1 MKFNNKTLKKAVKE
15 WLKDA
20 TKAESKYGHISSWDT
35 SGVTDMS
42 TLFKDAEEFNDDIGS
57 WDVSNV
63 TNMKE
68 MFKGEYHKETRTFNQ
83 DIGGWDTSNV
93 TDMSNMFAY
102 CESFN
107 QDIGRWD
114 VSNVTDMNGLFFS
127 AKSFNQ
133 EIGSWDVSNVTDMC
147 DMFCIADSFNQDI
160 GSWDV
165 SNVINME
172 SMFSGAS
179 SFNKDLGSWDMS
191 NVTDMEEMFFA
202 TDNSFGE
209 LLGDNIYEVDEYD
222 IYGVS
227 IKMEKT
233 IFYFGDDQQF
243 EKLKLKIEIS
253 DSDLEYEIALDFL
266 EDDIGGDDEKEYED
280 SILDKIKKELKCEYL
295 IFTEVESKDGEN
307 DLVRI
312 VDLPEIHDSEY
323 VGDEGN
329 HIPKGYK
336 LRSEYHQAG
345 GLFSDYEE
353 IIGYLKKIK
362 TMPFNEIQ

>member
-1 MKFNNKTLKKAVKE
+1 MKFNNETIREAVKE
-15 WLKDA
+15 WLEDA
-20 TKAESKYGHISSWDT
+20 TKAESRHGHISSWDT

-42 TLFKDAEEFNDDIGS
+42 SLFEGAEEFNDDIGN
-57 WDVSNV
+57 WDVSSV
-63 TNMKE
+63 TSMGS
-68 MFKGEYHKETRTFNQ
+68 MFQF
-83 DIGGWDTSNV
+83 
-93 TDMSNMFAY
+93 
-102 CESFN
+102 
-107 QDIGRWD
+107 
-114 VSNVTDMNGLFFS
+114 

-133 EIGSWDVSNVTDMC
+133 DIGSWDVSNVTDMNC
-147 DMFCIADSFNQDI
+147 LFFSAKSFNRYIGEWNVSNVTDMSDMFCIVDSFNQDI

-165 SNVINME
+165 SNVTNMNK
-172 SMFSGAS
+172 MFAGAE
-179 SFNKDLGSWDMS
+179 SFNQDLGSWDMS
-191 NVTDMEEMFFA
+191 NVTDMEGMFDG

-266 EDDIGGDDEKEYED
+266 EDDIGGDDEKEYKD
-280 SILDKIKKELKCEYL
+280 SILDKIKKELKCEHL

-307 DLVRI
+307 YLVRI

-329 HIPKGYK
+329 HIPRGYK

-362 TMPFNEIQ
+362 TIPFNEIQ

>member
-42 TLFKDAEEFNDDIGS
+42 TLFKEEEEFNDDIRSWNTSAVTNMKNMFYQAVSFNQDIGE

-63 TNMKE
+63 TNMYGV
-68 MFKGEYHKETRTFNQ
+68 FQ
-83 DIGGWDTSNV
+83 
-93 TDMSNMFAY
+93 FAK
-102 CESFN
+102 SFN
-107 QDIGRWD
+107 QEIGSWD

-127 AKSFNQ
+127 AKSFNRY
-133 EIGSWDVSNVTDMC
+133 IGEWNVSNVTDMC

-191 NVTDMEEMFFA
+191 NVTDMENMFDG
-202 TDNSFGE
+202 TDYRFGE

-253 DSDLEYEIALDFL
+253 DSDLRDVIAEYFL
-266 EDDIGGDDEKEYED
+266 EDDEDDDEKEYED

-329 HIPKGYK
+329 HIPRGYK
-336 LRSEYHQAG
+336 LRSEYHQSG

-362 TMPFNEIQ
+362 TMPFNEIK